1 MKERFEKEQLG
12 YIYTSSQPQSL
23 VNLSVRMFPMFKFL
37 VHIPLHEL
45 NNTYQRSY
53 PEFDSQQ
60 QKKFFCHKI
69 KGDDATEGS
78 WFQIGLKLHLED
90 PSYIECSISQTVFLL
105 FVKLF

>member
-1 MKERFEKEQLG
+1 
-12 YIYTSSQPQSL
+12 
-23 VNLSVRMFPMFKFL
+23 MFKFL

-45 NNTYQRSY
+45 NGTYQRNY

-90 PSYIECSISQTVFLL
+90 PSYIECSISQTAAGSL
-105 FVKLF
+105 FAFCKTILGKFRIG